1 MVAGIDVR
9 FWEDWS
15 AERQRQG
22 LRLLVL
28 AWVALW
34 LGLFLIFSMMCDSE
48 MSRIH
53 SQERQFDK
61 ITPLVQDYL
70 ERQTVM
76 GPLAALSPLA
86 AAQQV
91 TRELKL
97 DDLLAAVR
105 PMQIAGGQ
113 DGVQMLFQSV
123 NLKQLLA
130 LLDSLTD
137 RGGLKILSCNL
148 NHRLDK
154 PDHADVQL
162 VLAR

>member
-1 MVAGIDVR
+1 M
-9 FWEDWS
+9 
-15 AERQRQG
+15 
-22 LRLLVL
+22 
-28 AWVALW
+28 W
-34 LGLFLIFSMMCDSE
+34 LGVFMIFSVLGDGAA
-48 MSRIH
+48 SRTRA
-53 SQERQFDK
+53 QEAQFDK

-76 GPLAALSPLA
+76 GPLAGLSPLA
-86 AAQQV
+86 AAQQI

-97 DDLLAAVR
+97 EDTLAAVR
-105 PMQIAGGQ
+105 PMQITGGQ
-113 DGVQMLFQSV
+113 EGVQMLFQA
-123 NLKQLLA
+123 LDHRQLLA

-154 PDHADVQL
+154 PDFADLQL